1 MRVERGA
8 GLPIGVLTLI
18 AVLLT
23 PTATFRVSTR
33 TGHFPL
39 AWAQPIS
46 DTRERV
52 RLTTLEKDRLLLE
65 MRTMLQS
72 LSGIMQGLVANDL
85 VKAEKA
91 ARMSEMGPAVDPG
104 FDKNLPP
111 EFLQLIARTRR
122 RFGGLAEAIKARAS
136 RDVVLRRLAAVTATC
151 VTCHETYRL
160 GETRE

>member
-1 MRVERGA
+1 V
-8 GLPIGVLTLI
+8 TLI
-18 AVLLT
+18 VVLLM
-23 PTATFRVSTR
+23 PTAMFRSSTR
-33 TGHFPL
+33 TGHFPPT
-39 AWAQPIS
+39 WAQPIS
-46 DTRERV
+46 DTRDRV
-52 RLTTLEKDRLLLE
+52 RLTTLEKDRVLLE

-111 EFLQLIARTRR
+111 EFLQLVARTRR
-122 RFGGLAEAIKARAS
+122 RFGGLADAIKARAS
-136 RDVVLRRLAAVTATC
+136 RDVVLRQLAAVTATC